1 MDKMQRDKYQRLID
15 ESAAAAAEPE
25 PEPEH
30 ELERPAEAPV
40 AAEQQVAC
48 HEYVDTGI
56 VIPCSE
62 VTVKRQVG
70 VGAFKDVHQGEWQGN
85 AVAVLKL
92 RHPDDETQRLD
103 FMKEAAIFV
112 QAGTH
117 RNLLRYFGR
126 CEPDPSTGEGFH
138 AFVTELAKHCSLDDF
153 LEQVHHR
160 PDRYNGQMPATLKVD
175 AAAQIASG
183 MAHMHSRGL
192 IHRDLAARNV
202 LVAEYDMPRGIIAV
216 QVTDFGLCRSVASS
230 RYLATYNA
238 KHDNDTVP
246 KLWIPPESLKDQ
258 LYSRASDVWAFGVT
272 LWEIASNGGLPY
284 ASWACSDDDLVRRV
298 LMGEIMKRPDG
309 CPQQLYE
316 MMEKCWIHK
325 VSNRPKFA
333 ELEEELRAM
342 DV

>member
-15 ESAAAAAEPE
+15 EAAAAAEAEPE
-25 PEPEH
+25 PEPEPPVEAEREPARH
-30 ELERPAEAPV
+30 E
-40 AAEQQVAC
+40 
-48 HEYVDTGI
+48 VDTGMM
-56 VIPCSE
+56 IPCSE

-92 RHPDDETQRLD
+92 RHPDDETQRVD

-112 QAGTH
+112 QAGAH

-160 PDRYNGQMPATLKVD
+160 PDRYGGQMPATLKRD

-183 MAHMHSRGL
+183 MAHMHERGL

-202 LVAEYDMPRGIIAV
+202 LVLEYDVPRGVIAV
-216 QVTDFGLCRSVASS
+216 QVTDFGLCRSVTSS
-230 RYLATYNA
+230 RYLATYDA
-238 KHDNDTVP
+238 KHDNETVP

-258 LYSRASDVWAFGVT
+258 LYSRASDVWAFGIT

-284 ASWACSDDDLVRRV
+284 ASWACGDDDLVRRV
-298 LMGEIMKRPDG
+298 LMGEIMTRPDG
-309 CPQQLYE
+309 CPPQLYE
-316 MMEKCWIHK
+316 VMKRCWVHK
-325 VSNRPKFA
+325 AGERPKFA
-333 ELEEELRAM
+333 VLEGELREIS
-342 DV
+342 V

>member
-15 ESAAAAAEPE
+15 EAAAAAEAEPE
-25 PEPEH
+25 PEPEPPVEAEREPARH
-30 ELERPAEAPV
+30 E
-40 AAEQQVAC
+40 
-48 HEYVDTGI
+48 VDTGMM
-56 VIPCSE
+56 IPCSE
-62 VTVKRQVG
+62 ITVKRQVG

-92 RHPDDETQRLD
+92 RHPDDETQRVD

-112 QAGTH
+112 QAGAH

-160 PDRYNGQMPATLKVD
+160 PDRYGGQMPATLKRD

-183 MAHMHSRGL
+183 MAHMHERGL

-202 LVAEYDMPRGIIAV
+202 LVLEYDVPRGVIAV
-216 QVTDFGLCRSVASS
+216 QVTDFGLCRSVTSS
-230 RYLATYNA
+230 RYLATYDA
-238 KHDNDTVP
+238 KHDNETVP

-258 LYSRASDVWAFGVT
+258 LYSRASDVWAFGIT

-284 ASWACSDDDLVRRV
+284 ASWACGDDDLVRRV
-298 LMGEIMKRPDG
+298 LMGEIMTRPDG
-309 CPQQLYE
+309 CPPQLYE
-316 MMEKCWIHK
+316 VMKRCWVHK
-325 VSNRPKFA
+325 AGERPKFA
-333 ELEEELRAM
+333 VLEGELREIS
-342 DV
+342 V

>member
-15 ESAAAAAEPE
+15 EAAAAAEAEPE
-25 PEPEH
+25 PEPEPPVEAEREPARH
-30 ELERPAEAPV
+30 E
-40 AAEQQVAC
+40 
-48 HEYVDTGI
+48 VDTGMM
-56 VIPCSE
+56 IPCSE

-92 RHPDDETQRLD
+92 RHPDDETQRVD

-112 QAGTH
+112 QAGAH

-160 PDRYNGQMPATLKVD
+160 PDRYGGQMPATLKRD

-183 MAHMHSRGL
+183 MAHMHERGL

-202 LVAEYDMPRGIIAV
+202 LVLEYDVPRGVIAV
-216 QVTDFGLCRSVASS
+216 QVTDFGLCRSVTSS
-230 RYLATYNA
+230 RYLATYDA
-238 KHDNDTVP
+238 KHDNETVP

-258 LYSRASDVWAFGVT
+258 LYSRASDVWAFGIT

-284 ASWACSDDDLVRRV
+284 ASWACGDDELVRRV
-298 LMGEIMKRPDG
+298 LMGEIMTRPDG
-309 CPQQLYE
+309 CPPQLYE
-316 MMEKCWIHK
+316 VMKRCWVHK
-325 VSNRPKFA
+325 AGERPKFA
-333 ELEEELRAM
+333 VLEGELREIS
-342 DV
+342 V